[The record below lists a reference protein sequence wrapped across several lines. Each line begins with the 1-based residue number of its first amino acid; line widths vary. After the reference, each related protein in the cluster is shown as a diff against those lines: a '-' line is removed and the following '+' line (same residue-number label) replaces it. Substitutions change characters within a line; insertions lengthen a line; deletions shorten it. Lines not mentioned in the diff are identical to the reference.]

1 MTVPDHPVSLS
12 RLRFAIVAMALIVL
26 CSIWA
31 IHYHTPCLA
40 DATSA
45 AASQGPG
52 ALCVIDPVQSR
63 AAQLRINLMA
73 SLMVVFSLWG
83 MLRMVRRQQL
93 ALEIL
98 QRSQLENRQLIARLE
113 AEHERS
119 SRAASTDHLSG
130 LYNRREFIAV
140 GARALSDQRHRRR
153 LLAVLFI

>member
-31 IHYHTPCLA
+31 IHRYHTPCLA

-45 AASQGPG
+45 AASQGAG

-63 AAQLRINLMA
+63 AVQLRINLMA

-119 SRAASTDHLSG
+119 ASEGMNLLSC
-130 LYNRREFIAV
+130 
-140 GARALSDQRHRRR
+140 
-153 LLAVLFI
+153 

>member
-1 MTVPDHPVSLS
+1 
-12 RLRFAIVAMALIVL
+12 MALIVL

-31 IHYHTPCLA
+31 LHRYHTPCLA

-63 AAQLRINLMA
+63 AVQLRINLMA

-93 ALEIL
+93 ALEVVAEGVETPEQLVYLRLAGCDQVQGYHFSRPL
-98 QRSQLENRQLIARLE
+98 QAEQIAEFERRFRSRTRLT
-113 AEHERS
+113 A
-119 SRAASTDHLSG
+119 
-130 LYNRREFIAV
+130 
-140 GARALSDQRHRRR
+140 
-153 LLAVLFI
+153 